1 MSVAIVVA
9 LFAVW
14 SSVFS
19 VGKIAL
25 QYCPPL
31 FLTGSRMVLAG
42 VLLYLFMAAFK
53 RTAFQSDPSPATFA
67 CRVSGLF

>member
-1 MSVAIVVA
+1 MSILLVI
-9 LFAVW
+9 LMYAVW

-19 VGKIAL
+19 IGKIAL

-42 VLLYLFMAAFK
+42 VLLLLFLALFK
-53 RTAFQSDPSPATFA
+53 RASFKLNGRQILSILAL
-67 CRVSGLF
+67 CLF